1 MSSKPAQN
9 STDPMEMA
17 QSGAFRRF
25 LDVVERL
32 GNLLPHPITLFA
44 IFCAAIILISGIA
57 GFFDLSVADPR
68 PEGAAGRSADG
79 VITVFS
85 LLSAEG
91 LRMMVSNMVTN
102 FTGFAPLGTVLVA
115 LLGVGVA
122 ERSGMISAALRGLVM
137 GASPRLVTF
146 IVVLAGILS
155 NTASELGYVVL
166 VPLAA
171 LTFHSLGRHP
181 LAGLAAAF
189 AGVSGGYSAN
199 LLLGTVDPLLSGIT
213 ESAAHIID
221 PSYTV
226 GPEANWWFMM
236 TSTFVVA
243 SLATFVTEKIVEPKL
258 GKYDESEAADDVEH
272 DEMQHLTAQEK
283 RGLKAA
289 GLTILGLSALL
300 ALTVVP
306 EWGPLRHP
314 ETGMVAGSPFLRG
327 IVAFIFF
334 FFAIPG
340 FVYGK
345 VVGTMKTDRDVIDA
359 MSHAMSTMGMYI
371 VLVFFAS
378 QFVAYFS
385 WTNLGAITAV
395 LGANFLNSIGL
406 DGPLL
411 FILFIMVCAFI
422 NLMVGSASA
431 QWAVTAPIFV
441 PMLML
446 VGYAPETIQAA
457 YRIGDSVTNII
468 TPMMSYFGL
477 ILAVACRYKKDLG
490 IGTLVATMLP
500 YSIVLFIGWTILFV
514 LYVFVLGMPVG
525 PGSPTYYTPGG

>member
-1 MSSKPAQN
+1 MSSTNQN
-9 STDPMEMA
+9 AVATDDRMEN
-17 QSGAFRRF
+17 SGAFRRF
-25 LDVVERL
+25 LDTVERL

-44 IFCAAIILISGIA
+44 LFCLAIIVISGIA
-57 GFFDLSVADPR
+57 GYFDLAVVDPR
-68 PEGAAGRSADG
+68 PEGARGRADDG
-79 VITVFS
+79 MIAVFS
-85 LLSAEG
+85 LLSADG

-115 LLGVGVA
+115 LLGVGIA
-122 ERSGMISAALRGLVM
+122 ERAGLISAALRGLVM
-137 GASPRLVTF
+137 GSSPRLVTF
-146 IVVLAGILS
+146 IVVFAGIIS

-166 VPLAA
+166 IPLAA
-171 LTFHSLGRHP
+171 VTFHSLGRHP

-221 PSYTV
+221 PGYTV
-226 GPEANWWFMM
+226 GPEANWFFMIV
-236 TSTFVVA
+236 STFVVA
-243 SLATFVTEKIVEPKL
+243 SLAMFVTERIVEPRL
-258 GKYDESEAADDVEH
+258 GKYDVSEASEDVEH
-272 DEMQHLTAQEK
+272 DEMEGLTAAEK
-283 RGLKAA
+283 RGLKSA
-289 GLTILGLSALL
+289 GLTLLALSAIL

-314 ETGMVAGSPFLRG
+314 DTGLVAGSPFLKG
-327 IVAFIFF
+327 IVVFIFF

-340 FVYGK
+340 IVFGK
-345 VVGTMKTDRDVIDA
+345 AVGTINNDRDVINA
-359 MSHAMSTMGMYI
+359 MSYAMSTMGMYI
-371 VLVFFAS
+371 VLVFFAA

-395 LGANFLNSIGL
+395 KGAGFLQAIGL

-411 FILFIMVCAFI
+411 FICFIMVCAFI

-477 ILAVACRYKKDLG
+477 ILAVACRYKRDLG

-500 YSIVLFIGWTILFV
+500 YSIVLFVGWTLLFV
-514 LYVFVLGMPVG
+514 VYVFVLGLPVG
-525 PGSPTYYTPGG
+525 PGSPTYWTPGG